1 VTLDKHHKKKQEWS
15 ARPRTAARLAAVQAL
30 YQLKMTGSA
39 PTDIIE
45 EFVHFRLSAAEENHG
60 LGIPDTQL
68 FRDLTSGTASHLNHI
83 DSLIASALSK
93 EGSLDKLE
101 TTLQAILQVGV
112 FELISPLET
121 PTEVVINEYV
131 DLTHAFYEKQTVG
144 LVNGVLDKVALSR
157 KQNNLG

>member
-1 VTLDKHHKKKQEWS
+1 MTLNKQPKKHKWS

-30 YQLKMTGSA
+30 YQMKMTGA
-39 PTDIIE
+39 ALTDIIE
-45 EFVHFRLSAAEENHG
+45 EFVHFRLLAADENHG
-60 LGIPDTQL
+60 FGRPDTQL
-68 FRDLTSGTASHLNHI
+68 FRDLISGTASHVNHI
-83 DSLIASALSK
+83 DPLIASALSK

-144 LVNGVLDKVALSR
+144 LVNGVLDKVALLR
-157 KQNNLG
+157 KKKNLG

>member
-1 VTLDKHHKKKQEWS
+1 MTLDKQPKKHEWS

-30 YQLKMTGSA
+30 YQMKMTGAA

-45 EFVHFRLSAAEENHG
+45 EFVHFRLLAAEEYHG
-60 LGIPDTQL
+60 LGTPDTQL
-68 FRDLTSGTASHLNHI
+68 FKDLTSGAASHINDI
-83 DSLIASALSK
+83 DLLIASALSK

-101 TTLQAILQVGV
+101 TTLQAILQVGA

-144 LVNGVLDKVALSR
+144 LVNGVLDKIALLR
-157 KQNNLG
+157 KKNLG

>member
-1 VTLDKHHKKKQEWS
+1 MTLNKQPKKHKWS

-30 YQLKMTGSA
+30 YQMKMTGAA

-45 EFVHFRLSAAEENHG
+45 EFVHFRLLATEENHG
-60 LGIPDTQL
+60 LGTPDTQL
-68 FRDLTSGTASHLNHI
+68 FRDLISGTASHINHI
-83 DSLIASALSK
+83 DPLIASALSK

-131 DLTHAFYEKQTVG
+131 DLTHAFFEKQTVG
-144 LVNGVLDKVALSR
+144 LVNGVLDKVALLR
-157 KQNNLG
+157 EKKNLG

>member
-1 VTLDKHHKKKQEWS
+1 MTLNKQAKKHKWS

-30 YQLKMTGSA
+30 YQMKMTGAA

-45 EFVHFRLSAAEENHG
+45 EFVHFRLLATEENHG
-60 LGIPDTQL
+60 LGTPDTQL
-68 FRDLTSGTASHLNHI
+68 FRDLTSGTASNLSNI
-83 DSLIASALSK
+83 DQLIASALSK
-93 EGSLDKLE
+93 AGSLDKLE

-131 DLTHAFYEKQTVG
+131 DLTHAFFEKQTVG
-144 LVNGVLDKVALSR
+144 LVNGVLDKVALIR
-157 KQNNLG
+157 KKKNLG

>member
-1 VTLDKHHKKKQEWS
+1 MTLDKYSKKQEWS

-30 YQLKMTGSA
+30 YQMKMTGA
-39 PTDIIE
+39 TPTDIIE
-45 EFVHFRLSAAEENHG
+45 EFVHFRLHVAEENPG
-60 LGIPDTQL
+60 FGVPDTQL
-68 FRDLTSGTASHLNHI
+68 FRDLASGTASHLNHI
-83 DSLIASALSK
+83 DPLISSALSD
-93 EGSLDKLE
+93 EGTLDKLE

-112 FELISPLET
+112 FELISSLET

>member
-1 VTLDKHHKKKQEWS
+1 MTLDKHHSKKEWS

-30 YQLKMTGSA
+30 YQMKMTGAA
-39 PTDIIE
+39 PADIIE
-45 EFVHFRLSAAEENHG
+45 EFIHFRLLAAEEHHG

-68 FRDLTSGTASHLNHI
+68 FRDLTSGTASNLSNI
-83 DSLIASALSK
+83 DPLIASALSK
-93 EGSLDKLE
+93 AGSLDKLE

-144 LVNGVLDKVALSR
+144 LVNGVLDKVALLR
-157 KQNNLG
+157 KQKNLG

>member
-1 VTLDKHHKKKQEWS
+1 M
-15 ARPRTAARLAAVQAL
+15 
-30 YQLKMTGSA
+30 KMTGA
-39 PTDIIE
+39 IPIDIIE
-45 EFVHFRLSAAEENHG
+45 EFVNFRLHAAEEDHG

-68 FRDLTSGTASHLNHI
+68 FRDLASGTAGHINHI
-83 DSLIASALSK
+83 DTLISSALSK

-121 PTEVVINEYV
+121 PAEVVINEYV

-144 LVNGVLDKVALSR
+144 LVNGVLDKIALSR
-157 KQNNLG
+157 KQKNLG

>member
-1 VTLDKHHKKKQEWS
+1 MTLDKHPKKKQEWS

-30 YQLKMTGSA
+30 YQMKMTGSA

-45 EFVHFRLSAAEENHG
+45 EFVHFRLSTAEENHG

-68 FRDLTSGTASHLNHI
+68 FRDLTSGTAGHLNHI
-83 DSLIASALSK
+83 DHLIASALSK

-112 FELISPLET
+112 FELLSPLET

-157 KQNNLG
+157 KQNCLG

>member
-1 VTLDKHHKKKQEWS
+1 MTLDKHPKKQEWS

-30 YQLKMTGSA
+30 YQMKMTGA
-39 PTDIIE
+39 TPNDIIE
-45 EFVHFRLSAAEENHG
+45 EFVYFRLPVAEENHG

-83 DSLIASALSK
+83 DSLIAPVLSH

-101 TTLQAILQVGV
+101 ATLKAILQVGV
-112 FELISPLET
+112 FELIIHLET

-144 LVNGVLDKVALSR
+144 LVNGVLDKVALKR
-157 KQNNLG
+157 NQKNLD

>member
-1 VTLDKHHKKKQEWS
+1 MTLNKQPKKHKWS

-30 YQLKMTGSA
+30 YQMKMTGAA

-45 EFVHFRLSAAEENHG
+45 EFIHFRLLAAEEHHG

-68 FRDLTSGTASHLNHI
+68 FRDLISGTASHINHI
-83 DSLIASALSK
+83 DPLIALALSK

-112 FELISPLET
+112 FELIIHLET

-131 DLTHAFYEKQTVG
+131 DLTHAFYEQQTVG
-144 LVNGVLDKVALSR
+144 LVNGVLDKVALKR
-157 KQNNLG
+157 NQKNLD

>member
-1 VTLDKHHKKKQEWS
+1 MTLDKHPKKQDWS

-30 YQLKMTGSA
+30 YQMKMTGA
-39 PTDIIE
+39 IPTDIIE
-45 EFVHFRLSAAEENHG
+45 EFVHFRLHAAEENYG
-60 LGIPDTQL
+60 LGIPDAQL
-68 FRDLTSGTASHLNHI
+68 FRDLASGTANHLNHI
-83 DSLIASALSK
+83 DPLISSALSN

>member
-1 VTLDKHHKKKQEWS
+1 MTLDKHANKQEWP

-30 YQLKMTGSA
+30 YQMKMTGAA

-45 EFVHFRLSAAEENHG
+45 EFVHFRLLATEENHG
-60 LGIPDTQL
+60 LGTPDTQL
-68 FRDLTSGTASHLNHI
+68 FRDLIRGTASHINHI
-83 DSLIASALSK
+83 DLLIASALSK

-131 DLTHAFYEKQTVG
+131 DLTHAFFEKQTVG
-144 LVNGVLDKVALSR
+144 LVNGVLDKVALLR
-157 KQNNLG
+157 EKKNLG

>member
-1 VTLDKHHKKKQEWS
+1 MTLNKQAKKHKWS
-15 ARPRTAARLAAVQAL
+15 ARPRTAARLAAIQAL
-30 YQLKMTGSA
+30 YQMKMTGAA

-45 EFVHFRLSAAEENHG
+45 EFVHFRLLATEENHG
-60 LGIPDTQL
+60 LGTPDTQL
-68 FRDLTSGTASHLNHI
+68 FRNLISGTASHINHI
-83 DSLIASALSK
+83 DPLIASALSK

-131 DLTHAFYEKQTVG
+131 DLTHAFFEKQTVG
-144 LVNGVLDKVALSR
+144 LVNGVLDKVALLR
-157 KQNNLG
+157 EKKNLG

>member
-1 VTLDKHHKKKQEWS
+1 MTLDKHPKEKQEWS

-83 DSLIASALSK
+83 DPLIASALSK
-93 EGSLDKLE
+93 DGSLDKLE

>member
-1 VTLDKHHKKKQEWS
+1 MTLNKQPKKHKWS

-30 YQLKMTGSA
+30 YQMKMTGAA

-45 EFVHFRLSAAEENHG
+45 EFVHFRLLATEENHG
-60 LGIPDTQL
+60 LGTPDTQL
-68 FRDLTSGTASHLNHI
+68 FRDLISGTASHINHI
-83 DSLIASALSK
+83 DPLIASALSK

-131 DLTHAFYEKQTVG
+131 DLTHAFFEKQTVG
-144 LVNGVLDKVALSR
+144 LVNGVLDKVAVLR
-157 KQNNLG
+157 EKKNLG

>member
-1 VTLDKHHKKKQEWS
+1 MTLNKQPKKHKWS

-30 YQLKMTGSA
+30 YQMKMTGAA

-45 EFVHFRLSAAEENHG
+45 EFVHFRLLATEENHG
-60 LGIPDTQL
+60 LGTPDTQL
-68 FRDLTSGTASHLNHI
+68 FRDLISGTASHINHI
-83 DSLIASALSK
+83 DPLIASALSK

-101 TTLQAILQVGV
+101 TTLQAILRVGV

-131 DLTHAFYEKQTVG
+131 DLTHAFFEKQTVG
-144 LVNGVLDKVALSR
+144 LVNGVLDKVALLR
-157 KQNNLG
+157 EKKNLG

>member
-1 VTLDKHHKKKQEWS
+1 MTLDKHHSKKEWS

-30 YQLKMTGSA
+30 YQMKMTGAA
-39 PTDIIE
+39 PADIIE
-45 EFVHFRLSAAEENHG
+45 EFVHFRLLAAEEHHG

-68 FRDLTSGTASHLNHI
+68 FRDLTSGTASNLSNI
-83 DSLIASALSK
+83 DPLIASALSK
-93 EGSLDKLE
+93 AGSLDKLE

-144 LVNGVLDKVALSR
+144 LVNGVLDKVALLR
-157 KQNNLG
+157 KQKNLG

>member
-1 VTLDKHHKKKQEWS
+1 MTLNKQPKKHKWS

-30 YQLKMTGSA
+30 YQMKMTGAA

-45 EFVHFRLSAAEENHG
+45 EFVHFRLLATEENHG
-60 LGIPDTQL
+60 LGTPDTQL
-68 FRDLTSGTASHLNHI
+68 FRNLISGTASHINHI
-83 DSLIASALSK
+83 DPLIASALSK

-131 DLTHAFYEKQTVG
+131 DLTHAFFEKQTVG
-144 LVNGVLDKVALSR
+144 LVNGVLDKVALLR
-157 KQNNLG
+157 KKKNLG

>member
-1 VTLDKHHKKKQEWS
+1 MTLDKHPKKHEWS

-30 YQLKMTGSA
+30 YQMKMTGA
-39 PTDIIE
+39 IPTDIIE
-45 EFVHFRLSAAEENHG
+45 EFVHFRLHLTEENYG

-68 FRDLTSGTASHLNHI
+68 FRDLASGTASHLNHI
-83 DSLIASALSK
+83 DPLISSALSD
-93 EGSLDKLE
+93 EGTLDKLE

-144 LVNGVLDKVALSR
+144 LVNGVLDNIALSR
-157 KQNNLG
+157 KQTNLG

>member
-1 VTLDKHHKKKQEWS
+1 MTLNKQPKKHKWS

-30 YQLKMTGSA
+30 YQMKMTGTA

-45 EFVHFRLSAAEENHG
+45 EFVHFRLLATEENHG
-60 LGIPDTQL
+60 LGTPDTQL
-68 FRDLTSGTASHLNHI
+68 FRDLISGTASHINHI
-83 DSLIASALSK
+83 DPLIASALSK

-131 DLTHAFYEKQTVG
+131 DLTHAFFEKQTVG
-144 LVNGVLDKVALSR
+144 LVNGVLDKVALLR
-157 KQNNLG
+157 KKKNLG

>member
-1 VTLDKHHKKKQEWS
+1 MTLDKQPKKHKWS

-30 YQLKMTGSA
+30 YQMKMTGAA

-45 EFVHFRLSAAEENHG
+45 EFVHFRLLAAEESHG
-60 LGIPDTQL
+60 MGIPDTQL
-68 FRDLTSGTASHLNHI
+68 FRDLTSGTASHINHI
-83 DSLIASALSK
+83 NPLIASALSK

-131 DLTHAFYEKQTVG
+131 DLTHAFFEKQTVG
-144 LVNGVLDKVALSR
+144 LVNGVLDKVALLR
-157 KQNNLG
+157 KQKNLG

>member
-1 VTLDKHHKKKQEWS
+1 MTLNKQPKKQKWA

-30 YQLKMTGSA
+30 YQMKMTGAA

-45 EFVHFRLSAAEENHG
+45 EFVHFRLLATEENHG
-60 LGIPDTQL
+60 LGTPDTQL
-68 FRDLTSGTASHLNHI
+68 FRDLISGTASHINHI
-83 DSLIASALSK
+83 DPLIASALSK

-131 DLTHAFYEKQTVG
+131 DLTHAFFEKQTVG
-144 LVNGVLDKVALSR
+144 LVNGVLDKVALLR
-157 KQNNLG
+157 KKKNLG

>member
-1 VTLDKHHKKKQEWS
+1 MTLDKHPNKQERP

-30 YQLKMTGSA
+30 YQMKMTGAA

-45 EFVHFRLSAAEENHG
+45 EFVHFRLLAAEENHG

-68 FRDLTSGTASHLNHI
+68 FRDLTSGTASNLSYI
-83 DSLIASALSK
+83 DPLIASALSK
-93 EGSLDKLE
+93 AGSLDKLE

-144 LVNGVLDKVALSR
+144 LVNGVLDKVALLR
-157 KQNNLG
+157 KQKNLG